1 MAILPKINNYG
12 LLSEQVYQIL
22 KNFIIEGDLDEGAK
36 ITEAVISKQLG
47 VSTTPV
53 REAIRRLVADGLIT
67 IYPNK
72 KMEIT
77 KISIKDIIEVYQLRK
92 VLFGLAVKLLA
103 KKIKDDE
110 IIKINEIFKEMEIY
124 AEKGV
129 VMEYSKSADKFHS
142 LISHL
147 SGNKRL
153 ENFSN
158 ILHEQVC
165 RYRIKSLKVKGRIEK
180 SLNEHRN
187 ILEALS
193 KRDPEKSF
201 RYCQKHLDNAQK
213 NILENA
219 IHN

>member
-1 MAILPKINNYG
+1 MATLPKINDYG
-12 LLSEQVYQIL
+12 LLSERVYQIL
-22 KNFIIEGDLDEGAK
+22 KNFIIEGDLEEGAK
-36 ITEAVISKQLG
+36 ITEAIISKQLG

-72 KMEIT
+72 RMAITEI
-77 KISIKDIIEVYQLRK
+77 SVKDIKEVYQLRK
-92 VLFGLAVKLLA
+92 VLCGLAVELLA
-103 KKIKDDE
+103 KRITDDE
-110 IIKINEIFKEMEIY
+110 IVKFNEIFKEMKIY
-124 AEKGV
+124 AGKGDV
-129 VMEYSKSADKFHS
+129 IAYSKSADKFHS

-158 ILHEQVC
+158 ILHEQVY
-165 RYRIKSLKVKGRIEK
+165 RYRIKSLRVKGRIEK

-193 KRDPEKSF
+193 RRDPEKSF
-201 RYCQKHLDNAQK
+201 RYCQEHLENAQK

-219 IHN
+219 IQN